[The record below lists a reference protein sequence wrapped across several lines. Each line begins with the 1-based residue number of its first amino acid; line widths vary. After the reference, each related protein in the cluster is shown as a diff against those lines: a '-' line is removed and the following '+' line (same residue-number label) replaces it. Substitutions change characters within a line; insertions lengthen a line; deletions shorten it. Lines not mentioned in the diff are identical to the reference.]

1 LFIDKLVYELDM
13 EGEGS
18 EGTDTELATNEGG
31 MECPLCQ
38 KKFDSESSVQGHI
51 SGSTD
56 EVHRGKVGQNVMES
70 EASEGSIS
78 FPESPEM
85 DTPDPVELAA
95 ESVAEPEPEVESD
108 SEMGESDG
116 AESESDEDLGEDGSS
131 SSSGVSGVIGVIG
144 FAALLWFLSRNG
156 ERDPEVPEVMI
167 L

>member
-1 LFIDKLVYELDM
+1 M

-70 EASEGSIS
+70 EASEGGSIS

-85 DTPDPVELAA
+85 DTSDPAELAA
-95 ESVAEPEPEVESD
+95 ESVPEPEVESD

-116 AESESDEDLGEDGSS
+116 PESESDGDLGEDESS
-131 SSSGVSGVIGVIG
+131 SSSGASGVIGVIG
-144 FAALLWFLSRNG
+144 IAALLWFLSRNG

>member
-1 LFIDKLVYELDM
+1 M

-70 EASEGSIS
+70 EASEGGSIS

-85 DTPDPVELAA
+85 DTSDPVELAA

-116 AESESDEDLGEDGSS
+116 RESGSDVDLGEEGR
-131 SSSGVSGVIGVIG
+131 SSGTGASGGIGVIG
-144 FAALLWFLSRNG
+144 IAALLWFLSRIG
-156 ERDPEVPEVMI
+156 GRGPEGPEVMI

>member
-1 LFIDKLVYELDM
+1 M

-18 EGTDTELATNEGG
+18 EGTDTELATNGGG

-70 EASEGSIS
+70 EASEGGSIS

-85 DTPDPVELAA
+85 DTPDPAELAA
-95 ESVAEPEPEVESD
+95 ESVPEPEVESD

-116 AESESDEDLGEDGSS
+116 AESESDEDLGEDESS
-131 SSSGVSGVIGVIG
+131 SSSGASGVIGVIG